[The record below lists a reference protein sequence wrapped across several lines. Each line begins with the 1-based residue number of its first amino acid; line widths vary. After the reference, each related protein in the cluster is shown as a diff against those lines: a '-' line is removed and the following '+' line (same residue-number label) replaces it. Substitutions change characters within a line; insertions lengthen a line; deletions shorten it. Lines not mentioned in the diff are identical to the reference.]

1 MNEVKKPYKEP
12 ETEIEILN
20 AKLRI
25 SDWYVRK
32 ITELNEK
39 LDKLRELEAAAAK
52 GVKAS

>member
-1 MNEVKKPYKEP
+1 MNEQKKPYKEP

-32 ITELNEK
+32 MIELNEK
-39 LDKLRELEAAAAK
+39 LAKLDEWNQRRTGKEA
-52 GVKAS
+52 G